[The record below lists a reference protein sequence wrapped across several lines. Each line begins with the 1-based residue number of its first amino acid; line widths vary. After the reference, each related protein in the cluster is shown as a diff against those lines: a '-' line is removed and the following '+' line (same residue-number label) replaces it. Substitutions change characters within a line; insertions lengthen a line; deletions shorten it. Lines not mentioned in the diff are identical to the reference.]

1 MIRFKALNVDG
12 KEIQYEYKDAKEL
25 ETIWRS
31 DDIEMNVPEN
41 DAPIYDVEI
50 DGKSDLREATFER
63 IGTDSVWFED
73 LLTYLGIEIWG
84 WINKVFK
91 GGDDMRIVKTW
102 CENTKEGEDYLKY
115 NGYIEAKRILN
126 TEYYICKTLGN
137 KLDDVKIIL

>member
-1 MIRFKALNVDG
+1 MIRFKTLNADG

-50 DGKSDLREATFER
+50 DSKSDIREA
-63 IGTDSVWFED
+63 IFED

-84 WINKVFK
+84 
-91 GGDDMRIVKTW
+91 
-102 CENTKEGEDYLKY
+102 
-115 NGYIEAKRILN
+115 
-126 TEYYICKTLGN
+126 
-137 KLDDVKIIL
+137 